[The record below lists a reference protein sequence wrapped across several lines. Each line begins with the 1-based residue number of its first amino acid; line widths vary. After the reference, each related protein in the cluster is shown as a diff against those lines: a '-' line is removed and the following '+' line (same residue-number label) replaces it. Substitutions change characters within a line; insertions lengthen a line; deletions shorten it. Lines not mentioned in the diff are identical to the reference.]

1 MQANLLALEIPL
13 EINKALTEIEPQMA
27 QANRD
32 QMLKGQDAKGGRI
45 TYEGRSTYSARTA
58 KKKGFSSP
66 INLKDSGDFHKA
78 TYADVRGSIVN
89 FDSRDKKSGLLKEK
103 SGEDIFGLNEESLTE
118 VRDIGAEVLIKNI
131 NFKLG
136 LT

>member
-1 MQANLLALEIPL
+1 
-13 EINKALTEIEPQMA
+13 
-27 QANRD
+27 
-32 QMLKGQDAKGGRI
+32 MLKGQDSKGGRI
-45 TYEGRSTYSARTA
+45 TYEGRSTYSARTT